1 MKTEDQFEMQMQTEM
16 EVATTNHA
24 ILSQQQPVQIIAG
37 LDQAEEM
44 ISQSLRFVATLPKN
58 KAVVEKF
65 GVRMEPFS
73 VHR

>member
-1 MKTEDQFEMQMQTEM
+1 MKTEDQFEMQMQTDM

-44 ISQSLRFVATLPKN
+44 I
-58 KAVVEKF
+58 
-65 GVRMEPFS
+65 
-73 VHR
+73 